1 MKPKRKVKFPFRFP
15 QFQLRTRLML
25 SFLAPILAI
34 VFIGFF
40 SYSMSKS
47 EITNTVTNSSREV
60 INSEIAYLNMI
71 CNIVKSQAIQLVSNG
86 DVRTALSPEF
96 KDLDI
101 NEKREITNKMRTLV
115 LSLSSSSKY
124 IKDCTIVGTDTV
136 INTNPNLAVRTL
148 SNLKEIDAFV
158 PIIEGKL
165 KKQWIGDKAAI
176 AKLYGRSVTQD
187 PTLAYIMPYNDT
199 SAGNKMLGVLIIEV
213 NPDIVKEMIKR
224 MGSGNATNHIVTE
237 DGFDSAVLIDSE
249 QPSLEGCY
257 AYAQDAI
264 YQNSLVSEEK
274 IDTYVASDRIII
286 IGKVDDN
293 AVTIS
298 TEIPFSVINVG
309 SNRILLITLIVV
321 LVAVMVSVLVA
332 MAISGG
338 LSAKIKK
345 ILSVA
350 KTAASGDLTQRL
362 SSDKKDELGV
372 LINQIGIM
380 MDSVRQLII
389 EAADIAERVFKSANN
404 VSASSEHVVQSA
416 GGIMTAIG
424 EIAVGAT
431 TQAQDAEE
439 GVKKSSALAEAI
451 KIVTESTKQIENVS
465 NDSFM
470 LTKNGISSIR
480 DLEEKAGETNRVIRE
495 VRRDIDMLT
504 ERSKKIA
511 SIVKLISG
519 VADQTRLLSLNA
531 SIEAARAGEAGSGF
545 AVVAEEVKQLA
556 DQTAVS
562 VREIATIVQEIE
574 QQAIVTIK
582 KAELTDTILAQ
593 QNEAL
598 DKAIRSFND
607 ISGSMALLVEKVAE
621 IQSNT
626 GEMERHKD
634 QVIHAIQNIS
644 AVSQQTAATTQEV
657 TASSDQQMLEI
668 KAFRDNAELL
678 EKEAQRL
685 RDAIRVFKVH

>member
-1 MKPKRKVKFPFRFP
+1 
-15 QFQLRTRLML
+15 ML
-25 SFLAPILAI
+25 AFLAPILAI

-40 SYSMSKS
+40 SYTMSKS
-47 EITNTVTNSSREV
+47 EITDKVTNSSQEV

-71 CNIVKSQAIQLVSNG
+71 CSIVKSQAIQLVSNN
-86 DVRTALSPEF
+86 DVRTALSPTF

-101 NEKREITNKMRTLV
+101 NGKRDNASKLRTLV
-115 LSLSSSSKY
+115 LSLSSSNKY
-124 IKDCTIVGTDTV
+124 IKDCTIIGADTV
-136 INTNPNLAVRTL
+136 INTNPNLDVRTL
-148 SNLKEIDAFV
+148 DKLKEIPAFT

-176 AKLYGRSVTQD
+176 AKLYGREVTQE

-213 NPDIVKEMIKR
+213 NRDIVKEMIKR
-224 MGSGNATNHIVTE
+224 MGSGNGTNHIVTE

-249 QPSLEGCY
+249 QANLDSAY

-264 YQNSLVSEEK
+264 YQQALLSKEAME
-274 IDTYVASDRIII
+274 TYVESDRIII
-286 IGKVDDN
+286 IGKAEDN
-293 AVTIS
+293 AVVIS
-298 TEIPFSVINVG
+298 TEIPFSVLNAG
-309 SNRILLITLIVV
+309 SNRILLITLIIV
-321 LVAVMVSVLVA
+321 LAAVMLSVLVA
-332 MAISGG
+332 LAISGG
-338 LSAKIKK
+338 LSVRIKK
-345 ILSVA
+345 IVSVA
-350 KTAASGDLTQRL
+350 KSAASGDLTQRL

-380 MDSVRQLII
+380 MDSVRQLIL

-404 VSASSEHVVQSA
+404 VSASSEQVVQSA
-416 GGIMTAIG
+416 GGIISAIG
-424 EIAVGAT
+424 QIAVGAT

-439 GVKKSSALAEAI
+439 GVKKSIALADVI
-451 KIVTESTKQIENVS
+451 KTVTESTKQIEDVS

-470 LTKNGISSIR
+470 RTKNGISSIR

-495 VRRDIDMLT
+495 VRKDIDKLT

-511 SIVKLISG
+511 SIVRLISG

-531 SIEAARAGEAGSGF
+531 SIEAARAGAAGSGF

-556 DQTAVS
+556 DQTAES
-562 VREIATIVQEIE
+562 VREIAAIVQEIE
-574 QQAIVTIK
+574 QQAVITIK
-582 KAELTDTILAQ
+582 KADLTDTILAQ
-593 QNEAL
+593 QNQAL
-598 DKAIRSFND
+598 DKAIGSFNE
-607 ISGSMALLVEKVAE
+607 ISGSMELLVQKVAE

-626 GEMERHKD
+626 GDMENHKD

-644 AVSQQTAATTQEV
+644 AVSQETAATTEEV
-657 TASSDQQMLEI
+657 TASSDQQMVEI